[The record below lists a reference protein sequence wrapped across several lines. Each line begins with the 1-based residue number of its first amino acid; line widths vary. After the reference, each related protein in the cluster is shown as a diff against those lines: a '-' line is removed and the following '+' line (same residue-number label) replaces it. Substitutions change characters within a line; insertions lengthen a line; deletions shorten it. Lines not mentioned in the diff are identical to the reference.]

1 MRNSSVDTATMPPVL
16 RVEEARAR
24 IHAHRQS
31 AGEVLVVLDDDPTGT
46 QVVHDLDVYL
56 SWSEESLHKAM
67 THGDGTLFLSTNSRS
82 LSGASA
88 RALVFE
94 TVSLLHATAR
104 QSGRRLQVAS
114 RSDSTL
120 RGHYMEETHAVTAA
134 MGMKPDGILVA
145 PAFFE
150 GGRYTLGDTQ
160 WVRQGD
166 TFTPA
171 HLTEFAQDPV
181 FGFRTAYLPEWIS
194 EKTHGLVRRPED
206 VLSISVQ
213 DVREGGPRAVREKFM
228 KVERGRPVVVNA
240 MCYEDLEVVV
250 LGLQE
255 AEEAGKQFIYRCAAS
270 FVKVRAGLD
279 DKPLLTASE
288 MKLEGRSGPVVVGSF
303 AAKTSRQLDA
313 LFSCKG
319 TVGIEMR
326 VAPLLA
332 SSQHDDEV
340 RRVGGEIRN
349 VLDAGR
355 TPVLYTSRERWPGQ
369 GEAFLS
375 AGTTIMDALC
385 TVVRELERPLAYVIA
400 KGGITSHALARD
412 GLGIRSARV
421 LGQIA
426 AGVAVWRL
434 GPESRHPGSV
444 LVVFPGNV
452 GEDGTLADV
461 WRTLSER
468 ENA

>member
-1 MRNSSVDTATMPPVL
+1 MRNSSVDTATMPPTL
-16 RVEEARAR
+16 RVGDARAR
-24 IHAHRQS
+24 IRAHRQG

-56 SWSEESLHKAM
+56 SWSEASMCKAM
-67 THGDGTLFLSTNSRS
+67 TRGDGTFFLSTNSRS

-94 TVSLLHATAR
+94 TVSLLHTAAR
-104 QSGRRLQVAS
+104 KSGRRLLIAS

-120 RGHYMEETHAVTAA
+120 RGHYMDETHAITAA
-134 MGMKPDGILVA
+134 MTMEPDGILVA

-194 EKTHGLVRRPED
+194 EKTHGLVRPEE

-213 DVREGGPRAVREKFM
+213 DVREGGPRAVREKFL

-279 DKPLLTASE
+279 DKPLLTATE
-288 MKLEGRSGPVVVGSF
+288 VKLEEHSGLVVVGSF
-303 AAKTSRQLDA
+303 AGKTSRQLDA
-313 LFSCKG
+313 LLSCKG
-319 TVGIEMR
+319 TEGIEMR

-340 RRVGGEIRN
+340 RRVSERVRT
-349 VLDAGR
+349 VLDAGS
-355 TPVLYTSRERWPGQ
+355 TPVLYTSRERWPGH

-375 AGTTIMDALC
+375 AGTTIMNALC
-385 TVVRELERPLAYVIA
+385 GVVRGLDRPLAYVIA

-412 GLGIRSARV
+412 GLGMRSARV

-452 GEDGTLADV
+452 GDDGTLADV

-468 ENA
+468 EIA